1 MNHEIFS
8 GTHYNIGRQWGQKL
22 AQRNVSLLSQIPF
35 PLSEEA
41 GNFASACLPVYQ
53 KFFPALRRILP
64 RTRPASY
71 RWKTASIASVL
82 PSASRRFGRAA
93 ESRE

>member
-8 GTHYNIGRQWGQKL
+8 GTHYNIGRQWGQKI
-22 AQRNVSLLSQIPF
+22 AQQNVSLLSQIPF

-53 KFFPALRRILP
+53 KFFRKSSMKSEAS
-64 RTRPASY
+64 RTGKAVPPKSCELFCS
-71 RWKTASIASVL
+71 ASI
-82 PSASRRFGRAA
+82 R
-93 ESRE
+93 